1 MTWLRVFGVAALV
14 AGAAVHGASAGDA
27 VAAYRRAL
35 AQVCQS
41 RGVTPELVRQYEAA
55 LKELEASGEGFGR
68 GSNFAG
74 LRDPYRALK
83 DCWQLP
89 GPLSH

>member
-1 MTWLRVFGVAALV
+1 MTWLRAFGVAALV
-14 AGAAVHGASAGDA
+14 VGAVSGASAGDA
-27 VAAYRRAL
+27 VDAYRRAL

-41 RGVTPELVRQYEAA
+41 RVTPELVRQYEAA

-74 LRDPYRALK
+74 LRDPYLALK